1 MSKRPA
7 LAIAFPP
14 RPALAPTTA
23 AEFVAAGQPALIP
36 PEPKPVTKR
45 LTIDVE
51 VDLHTAF
58 KIASMKAGRD
68 MKDIMGDLI
77 RAYLDGKR

>member
-7 LAIAFPP
+7 IALPP
-14 RPALAPTTA
+14 RPAPAPATA
-23 AEFVAAGQPALIP
+23 AEFVAAGQSSLIP
-36 PEPKPVTKR
+36 SEPKVPTKR

-58 KIASMKAGRD
+58 KIAAMKAGRD
-68 MKDIMGDLI
+68 MKDIMADLI

>member
-7 LAIAFPP
+7 IALPP
-14 RPALAPTTA
+14 ARQAPTTA
-23 AEFVAAGQPALIP
+23 AEFVAAGHPSLLP
-36 PEPKPVTKR
+36 PEPKTPTKR

-68 MKDIMGDLI
+68 MKDIMADLL
-77 RAYLDGKR
+77 RAYVDGKR